1 MPPPW
6 AGSWARHINGADVR
20 EPASSAQPASRAG
33 LAQPSPETVTRTAI
47 DAVSRS
53 QPFNRIDLPVP
64 TSGAGSVRSISV
76 TKLEV
81 SAMGKVMLIGAIVLV
96 VWAGMEIQTKGVEGA
111 FNGLFAPAGQEEA
124 EAITSTPQRAGDRVR
139 DALQQGEE
147 RNNRMLRE
155 ISQ

>member
-1 MPPPW
+1 
-6 AGSWARHINGADVR
+6 
-20 EPASSAQPASRAG
+20 
-33 LAQPSPETVTRTAI
+33 
-47 DAVSRS
+47 
-53 QPFNRIDLPVP
+53 
-64 TSGAGSVRSISV
+64 
-76 TKLEV
+76 
-81 SAMGKVMLIGAIVLV
+81 MGKVMLIGAIVLV
-96 VWAGMEIQTKGVEGA
+96 VWAGMEIQTKGVDGA